1 MSQKLAL
8 EIKSYQSSS
17 DKEISKNKINNF
29 FKQNPLIS
37 YKNKKQNNYSKKN
50 FRKKEYIISIDNVF
64 NKIKEKVKS
73 KQSKIFNQ
81 TKFTEM
87 STNKNSSKEK
97 TLNNTFNTNNTYSN
111 YNNNI
116 NQNSNSNNTYINV
129 AINNITEDDFTKSEE
144 KIERIDEIKT
154 INNKHDINN
163 QNKNT
168 KNIKIKTI
176 NDFYI
181 NNINS
186 NLDNEK
192 KEFKTQY
199 EYYSTDDKI
208 AEMNKK
214 RKELFLSSRKFYL
227 YNKEKNILSKI
238 RQYKKEI
245 VNKDLKQLGYDL
257 NDNKKLILY
266 SELKRLPTQICF
278 GKGVSSMKK
287 EEEDKEI
294 YEKTFLKN
302 LESKNKENQKNSDN
316 FHKLM
321 TKGFSSN
328 KNINKYDAVLENKLV
343 KNSNSMKKY
352 NKKNQIISGHN
363 LYPLLKEKKILK
375 NILPKEIDYNTQF
388 TIIDVINDE
397 LHPLYRYQKKNLN
410 FHSGLISHEIDFL
423 FVKHFALGQMA
434 DRKKDIFNKKLDEKF
449 NILVKNLKE
458 KNKEWKLTQKR
469 LSDRE
474 SLKIL
479 RKQYL
484 LQKFEKTIKRSFYYF
499 RRMKISIN
507 LFFQMTLN
515 TPPIKYDE
523 GLYLFKA
530 IKDAD
535 IENIEYL
542 IKKNY
547 NYALFRDEFGQTA
560 FHICAKR
567 NIYQIV
573 QLLISRL
580 GDINAKDIYGRTPLM
595 CAAENGHLEMICV
608 LLFKFADP
616 DISDNKGKKAIDYV
630 NINKKLNNLEEY
642 KIQRALS
649 FTRIVQLFD
658 RIMVNEKDFDK
669 FIGNS
674 LKYLFKEELSIN
686 YEELLKSND
695 FVMKDDDKKYRKF

>member
-1 MSQKLAL
+1 MSQKLTNKKL

-29 FKQNPLIS
+29 FKSNPLIS
-37 YKNKKQNNYSKKN
+37 NQMKKQKNYSKKN
-50 FRKKEYIISIDNVF
+50 IRKKEYIISIDNVF

-73 KQSKIFNQ
+73 KHTKIFNQ

-97 TLNNTFNTNNTYSN
+97 TMNNTFNTNNTYSN

-116 NQNSNSNNTYINV
+116 IEKSNSNNTYINV
-129 AINNITEDDFTKSEE
+129 AINNITEVDFSKNDE
-144 KIERIDEIKT
+144 KIEKIDEVKNN
-154 INNKHDINN
+154 INNTNI
-163 QNKNT
+163 QNKNS

-176 NDFYI
+176 NDF
-181 NNINS
+181 NTNIN
-186 NLDNEK
+186 NLDNDK

-199 EYYSTDDKI
+199 EYYSMDDKI
-208 AEMNKK
+208 SELNKK
-214 RKELFLSSRKFYL
+214 KKELFLSSRKFYL
-227 YNKEKNILSKI
+227 YNKEKGILSKI

-245 VNKDLKQLGYDL
+245 VNKDLKNLGYDL
-257 NDNKKLILY
+257 NDNKKLMLY

-302 LESKNKENQKNSDN
+302 LERKNKENQKNTNN

-343 KNSNSMKKY
+343 TNSNSMKKFK
-352 NKKNQIISGHN
+352 KKNQIISGHN

-397 LHPLYRYQKKNLN
+397 LHPLYRYQKKNLS

-434 DRKKDIFNKKLDEKF
+434 NRKKDIFNKKLDEKF
-449 NILVKNLKE
+449 NILVKNLME

-479 RKQYL
+479 RKHYL
-484 LQKFEKTIKRSFYYF
+484 LQKFEKTIKRCFYHL
-499 RRMKISIN
+499 RRMKIDIN
-507 LFFQMTLN
+507 LFFKMTLN
-515 TPPIKYDE
+515 TPPIKYNE

-530 IKDAD
+530 IKDGD

-580 GDINAKDIYGRTPLM
+580 GDINAKDVYGRTPLI
-595 CAAENGHLEMICV
+595 CAAENGHMEMICV

-630 NINKKLNNLEEY
+630 NLNKKLNNKEEY
-642 KIQRALS
+642 NIERVLS

-658 RIMVNEKDFDK
+658 RIMVNEKDYDK

>member
-1 MSQKLAL
+1 MSQKLTNKKL

-29 FKQNPLIS
+29 FKSNPLIS
-37 YKNKKQNNYSKKN
+37 NQMKKQKNYSKKN
-50 FRKKEYIISIDNVF
+50 IRKKEYIISIDNVF

-73 KQSKIFNQ
+73 KHTKIFNQ

-97 TLNNTFNTNNTYSN
+97 TMNNTFNTNNTYSN

-116 NQNSNSNNTYINV
+116 IEKSNSNNTYINV
-129 AINNITEDDFTKSEE
+129 AINNITEVDFSKNDE
-144 KIERIDEIKT
+144 KIEKIDEVKNN
-154 INNKHDINN
+154 INNTNI
-163 QNKNT
+163 QNKNS

-176 NDFYI
+176 NDF
-181 NNINS
+181 NTNIN
-186 NLDNEK
+186 NLDNDK

-199 EYYSTDDKI
+199 EYYSMDDKI
-208 AEMNKK
+208 SELNKK
-214 RKELFLSSRKFYL
+214 KKELFLSSRKFYL
-227 YNKEKNILSKI
+227 YNKEKGILSKI

-245 VNKDLKQLGYDL
+245 VNKDLKNLGYDL
-257 NDNKKLILY
+257 NDNKKLMLY

-302 LESKNKENQKNSDN
+302 LERKNKENQKNTNN

-343 KNSNSMKKY
+343 TNSNSMKKFK
-352 NKKNQIISGHN
+352 KKNQIISGHN

-397 LHPLYRYQKKNLN
+397 LHPLYRYQKKNLS

-434 DRKKDIFNKKLDEKF
+434 NRKKDIFNKKLDEKF
-449 NILVKNLKE
+449 NILVKNLME

-479 RKQYL
+479 RKHYL
-484 LQKFEKTIKRSFYYF
+484 LQKFEKTIKRCFYHL
-499 RRMKISIN
+499 RRMKIDIN
-507 LFFQMTLN
+507 LFFKMTLN
-515 TPPIKYDE
+515 TPPIKYNE

-530 IKDAD
+530 IKDGD

-580 GDINAKDIYGRTPLM
+580 GDINAKDVYGRTPLIY
-595 CAAENGHLEMICV
+595 AAENGHMEMICV

-630 NINKKLNNLEEY
+630 NLNKKLNNKEEY
-642 KIQRALS
+642 NIERVLS

-658 RIMVNEKDFDK
+658 RIMVNEKDYDK